1 MPSYVIGDVQGCFDE
16 LMLLLDKIN
25 FDSNND
31 ELIFAGDLINRGP
44 KSLEVLEFCLKNK
57 KSIEVV
63 LGNHDIYLL
72 YLIHQNK
79 KNYQLAPILES
90 KNRKKFFR
98 WLIEKPLMLERQN
111 NKNEKFIIS
120 HAGIPHIWDLE
131 DARKL
136 NEEYLKAIKKN
147 PGGVFRNMW
156 GDHPDLW
163 SESLRGFSRIRVIIN
178 YFTRMRLITQKGEL
192 DLKTKVSSKN
202 SKYKP
207 WFKFIKNEKDNYQLF
222 GHWAALKGKTNKRN
236 VVGLDAG
243 CVWGGH
249 LKAIRINDRK
259 IFKIKSL

>member
-25 FDSNND
+25 FDPKND

-44 KSLEVLEFCLKNK
+44 KSLEVLEFCLENK

-79 KNYQLAPILES
+79 KNYQLAPILKS
-90 KNRKKFFR
+90 KNKKKFFS
-98 WLIEKPLMLERQN
+98 WLIEKPLMLEREN

-120 HAGIPHIWDLE
+120 HAGIPHIWDLG
-131 DARKL
+131 DARRL
-136 NEEYLKAIKKN
+136 NEEYLKAMKKN

-156 GDHPDLW
+156 GDHPDIW

-178 YFTRMRLITQKGEL
+178 YFTRMRLITQEGQL
-192 DLKTKVSSKN
+192 DLKTVS
-202 SKYKP
+202 Y
-207 WFKFIKNEKDNYQLF
+207 
-222 GHWAALKGKTNKRN
+222 T
-236 VVGLDAG
+236 
-243 CVWGGH
+243 H
-249 LKAIRINDRK
+249 LTLPTSD
-259 IFKIKSL
+259 LV

>member
-1 MPSYVIGDVQGCFDE
+1 MSSYVIGDVQGCFDE

-44 KSLEVLEFCLKNK
+44 KSLEVLEFCLENK
-57 KSIEVV
+57 KSIEIV

-98 WLIEKPLMLERQN
+98 WLIEKPLMLERKN

-136 NEEYLKAIKKN
+136 NEEYQKAIKKN

-192 DLKTKVSSKN
+192 DLKTKVSSRN
-202 SKYKP
+202 SEYKP
-207 WFKFIKNEKDNYQLF
+207 WFKFTKNEKNNYQLF

-236 VVGLDAG
+236 VIGLDAG

>member
-25 FDSNND
+25 FDPKND

-79 KNYQLAPILES
+79 KNYQLTPILES
-90 KNRKKFFR
+90 KKRKKFFN
-98 WLIEKPLMLERQN
+98 WLIEKPLMLERKN
-111 NKNEKFIIS
+111 YKNEKFIIS
-120 HAGIPHIWDLE
+120 HAGIPHIWDLG
-131 DARKL
+131 DARRF
-136 NEEYLKAIKKN
+136 NQEYLKAIRKN
-147 PGGVFRNMW
+147 PSGVFRNMW
-156 GDHPDLW
+156 GDHPDIW

-178 YFTRMRLITQKGEL
+178 YFTRMRLITQKGQL
-192 DLKTKVSSKN
+192 DLKTKVSSRN
-202 SKYKP
+202 SEYKA
-207 WFKFIKNEKDNYQLF
+207 WFKFIKTEKDCYQLF

-236 VVGLDAG
+236 VIGLDAG

-249 LKAIRINDRK
+249 LKAIRINDLK

>member
-16 LMLLLDKIN
+16 LVLHLDKIK
-25 FDSNND
+25 FDPKND

-44 KSLEVLEFCLKNK
+44 KSLEVLEFCLDNK

-90 KNRKKFFR
+90 KNKKKFFS
-98 WLIEKPLMLERQN
+98 WLIEKPLMLERKN

-120 HAGIPHIWDLE
+120 HAGIPHIWDLG
-131 DARKL
+131 DARRL
-136 NEEYLKAIKKN
+136 NKEYLKAMKKN

-156 GDHPDLW
+156 GDNPDIW

-178 YFTRMRLITQKGEL
+178 YFTRMRLITQEGQV
-192 DLKTKVSSKN
+192 DLKTKVSSRN
-202 SKYKP
+202 SKYKA
-207 WFKFIKNEKDNYQLF
+207 WFKFIKNEKDSYQLF

-236 VVGLDAG
+236 VIGLDAG

>member
-25 FDSNND
+25 FDSKND

-98 WLIEKPLMLERQN
+98 WLIEKPLMLERKN

-207 WFKFIKNEKDNYQLF
+207 WFKFTKNEKDNYQLF

>member
-16 LMLLLDKIN
+16 LVLLLDKIN

-44 KSLEVLEFCLKNK
+44 KSLEVLEFCLDNK

-98 WLIEKPLMLERQN
+98 WLIEKPLMLERKN

-163 SESLRGFSRIRVIIN
+163 SECLSGFSRISVLIY
-178 YFTRMRLITQKGEL
+178 YFTRMRLIIKKG
-192 DLKTKVSSKN
+192 
-202 SKYKP
+202 
-207 WFKFIKNEKDNYQLF
+207 
-222 GHWAALKGKTNKRN
+222 
-236 VVGLDAG
+236 
-243 CVWGGH
+243 
-249 LKAIRINDRK
+249 
-259 IFKIKSL
+259 

>member
-44 KSLEVLEFCLKNK
+44 KSLEVLEFCLENK

-207 WFKFIKNEKDNYQLF
+207 WFKFTKNEKDNYQLF

>member
-44 KSLEVLEFCLKNK
+44 KSLEVLEFCLENK

-79 KNYQLAPILES
+79 KNYQLAPILDS

-98 WLIEKPLMLERQN
+98 WLIEKPLMLEKQN

-192 DLKTKVSSKN
+192 DLKTKVSSRN

-207 WFKFIKNEKDNYQLF
+207 WFKFTKNEKDNYQLF

-236 VVGLDAG
+236 VIGLDAG

-249 LKAIRINDRK
+249 LKAVRINDRK

>member
-31 ELIFAGDLINRGP
+31 ELIFAGVLINRGP
-44 KSLEVLEFCLKNK
+44 KSLEVLEFCLENK

-207 WFKFIKNEKDNYQLF
+207 WFKFTKNEKDNYQLF

-249 LKAIRINDRK
+249 LKAVRINDRK

>member
-44 KSLEVLEFCLKNK
+44 KSLEVLEFCLDNK

-136 NEEYLKAIKKN
+136 NEEYLRAIKKN

-192 DLKTKVSSKN
+192 DLKTKVSSRN

-207 WFKFIKNEKDNYQLF
+207 WFKFTKNEKDNYQLF

-236 VVGLDAG
+236 VIGLDAG

>member
-25 FDSNND
+25 FDPKND

-44 KSLEVLEFCLKNK
+44 KSLEVLEFCLDNK

-192 DLKTKVSSKN
+192 DLKTKVSSRN

-207 WFKFIKNEKDNYQLF
+207 WFKFTKNEKDNYQLF

-236 VVGLDAG
+236 VIGLDAG

-249 LKAIRINDRK
+249 LKAVRINDRK